1 MKKIPDI
8 DPHFSEKGY
17 DVNRAIFR
25 DYDPR
30 LMAQKSGLSY
40 DQDEQ
45 SFMVEVLGE
54 KYLVKYP
61 DGQVV
66 FTDGQAVSNYSVK
79 MIILRYL
86 MNATGSSPTGQFKSY
101 KEFPDGP
108 LYYANFYARS
118 IKIFA
123 LIGSEYPQALNDFIS
138 ETKASQL
145 DKGDLAFSL
154 SVMPGVE
161 VAFILWYGDDE
172 FEAEGQILFDQ
183 NLMDIFTIKDLA
195 VLGDVLMLK
204 MKTFTPS

>member
-17 DVNRAIFR
+17 DVNRAMFK
-25 DYDPR
+25 DFDPCI
-30 LMAQKSGLSY
+30 MAEKSGFAY
-40 DQDEQ
+40 DQDKQ
-45 SFMVEVLGE
+45 SFCIEVLGE
-54 KYLVKYP
+54 KYSVKFP
-61 DGQVV
+61 GGEVV
-66 FTDGQAVSNYSVK
+66 FADGQAVSNYSVK

-86 MNATGSSPTGQFKSY
+86 MNANGSLPTGSFKSY

-108 LYYANFYARS
+108 LYYANFYTRS

-123 LIGSEYPQALNDFIS
+123 LIGSEYPQALNDFITEMS
-138 ETKASQL
+138 ASQL
-145 DKGDLAFSL
+145 DKGDIAFSL

>member
-30 LMAQKSGLSY
+30 LMVQKSGLSY

-123 LIGSEYPQALNDFIS
+123 LIGSEYPQALNDFMT

>member
-17 DVNRAIFR
+17 EVNRAIFK

-30 LMAQKSGLSY
+30 LMAEKSGLVF
-40 DQDEQ
+40 DQDRQ
-45 SFMVEVLGE
+45 CFIIEVLGD
-54 KYLVKYP
+54 KYSVNYP
-61 DGQVV
+61 DGEVV
-66 FTDGQAVSNYSVK
+66 FADGQPVSNYSVK

-86 MNATGSSPTGQFKSY
+86 INANGSLPTGQFKSY

-123 LIGSEYPQALNDFIS
+123 LIGAEYPQALNDFIS
-138 ETKASQL
+138 ETKASRIDQ
-145 DKGDLAFSL
+145 GDLAFSL
-154 SVMPGVE
+154 KVMPVVE

-172 FEAEGQILFDQ
+172 FEPEGQILFDQ

-204 MKTFTPS
+204 MKTFTSA

>member
-172 FEAEGQILFDQ
+172 FEPEGQILFDQ

-204 MKTFTPS
+204 MKTFTSA